1 MTPKVSYDS
10 KGKILSIR
18 LRPERSV
25 DSDIQNNVVFDYD
38 KKGHIVNIDIM
49 HFNIETFIKSG
60 YLKNKK

>member
-1 MTPKVSYDS
+1 MAPKVSYDS

-18 LRPERSV
+18 LRSERSV

-49 HFNIETFIKSG
+49 HFNIEAFVKSG
-60 YLKNKK
+60 RLKK